1 MNASEFVRGFI
12 EDILRLPLMFK
23 LLVLYGVGAAGWG
36 WLKRRRY
43 AEMLTASES
52 WPVYRARVV
61 WAQVT
66 DRQSEG
72 RHGPSYWEGVL
83 TYSYTV
89 PAQELEVGEYRKKFY
104 DEEQAEEWSR
114 GLRDSFVDIR
124 VDPADVKRSVWQE
137 QPVFTQPALPQGRIS
152 RSDAIEA
159 EGLGIREIAAI
170 LVLCASVVGAFIAL
184 WFELSCFRG
193 RPKIT
198 AEGNSGIFFSMHI
211 GAMLCGIASQ
221 MLFPKVARSLSVS
234 ASRWWESYKDDSMTM
249 FMVRALSLYTFIVF
263 LYGVVRSLAHQNE
276 QSYWG
281 ILMFSAGWLFFYTTS
296 AVTCLRAL
304 QDKKLIDHAKRRV
317 P

>member
-1 MNASEFVRGFI
+1 MGLVEAAKICRDVDGF
-12 EDILRLPLMFK
+12 R
-23 LLVLYGVGAAGWG
+23 VVARVSGA
-36 WLKRRRY
+36 
-43 AEMLTASES
+43 
-52 WPVYRARVV
+52 VV

-193 RPKIT
+193 DRRLQRK
-198 AEGNSGIFFSMHI
+198 GIQDIFSMPS
-211 GAMLCGIASQ
+211 ARCSAASHLKCFFLKSRVRC
-221 MLFPKVARSLSVS
+221 LFR
-234 ASRWWESYKDDSMTM
+234 R
-249 FMVRALSLYTFIVF
+249 RAGGNLI
-263 LYGVVRSLAHQNE
+263 R
-276 QSYWG
+276 
-281 ILMFSAGWLFFYTTS
+281 TT
-296 AVTCLRAL
+296 
-304 QDKKLIDHAKRRV
+304 Q
-317 P
+317 